1 MSVHIVGAILPWRE
15 TMIAVRT
22 LLTVRVFDM
31 SLGDIILQK
40 MRGKITE
47 VIILLTTAIGM
58 GTVTAIWQT
67 IMPEMNIAVVA
78 QQYPTA

>member
-1 MSVHIVGAILPWRE
+1 
-15 TMIAVRT
+15 MIAVRT
-22 LLTVRVFDM
+22 LLTGRVFDM
-31 SLGDIILQK
+31 SLCDIILQK

-47 VIILLTTAIGM
+47 VILLTTTIGM

-78 QQYPTA
+78 QRYPSA